1 MAVCVCVPCPPRVHS
16 ELVAD
21 VGDSRCTG
29 RASGTTPIASNPR
42 FGRILGRSRPS
53 RWSTRSKNHAASSE
67 ACCRLSSRG
76 CACISSQIIQSLGS
90 AVASKSRNQRR
101 SMVRTSLYLN
111 FLRWGSIQRFW
122 GYRQF
127 SSELR
132 ASTHEAT
139 WPRQA
144 LSPLI
149 LSSAH
154 QFAVLTTEG

>member
-1 MAVCVCVPCPPRVHS
+1 MSSQGSLRARGGCWRQPLYRACIWYDSNCFQSSVRENLGS
-16 ELVAD
+16 IKAFSLV
-21 VGDSRCTG
+21 
-29 RASGTTPIASNPR
+29 N
-42 FGRILGRSRPS
+42 
-53 RWSTRSKNHAASSE
+53 RSKNHAASSE